1 MDNETYQ
8 ALRVVYS
15 TAKEHLRN
23 MPDLGS
29 VEAAELMEAIK
40 TVSNFIESHQGKHHG
55 TYK

>member
-23 MPDLGS
+23 MPNLGTA
-29 VEAAELMEAIK
+29 EAAELMEAIK
-40 TVSNFIESHQGKHHG
+40 TVSNFMESHQGTNYG
-55 TYK
+55 TH

>member
-1 MDNETYQ
+1 MDKETYQ

-29 VEAAELMEAIK
+29 VEAAELIKAIK
-40 TVSNFIESHQGKHHG
+40 TINNFMESHQGTNYG
-55 TYK
+55 TH